1 MSVRMCACVHLL
13 QECLCEYKWTEET
26 RPEQGFSLG
35 AISSPRGHLI
45 MSGDN
50 FELSVLERDVTG
62 IQWVEVGVA
71 APTARNI
78 QPEMSIMNQPY

>member
-1 MSVRMCACVHLL
+1 MPISLSSESEKNFFL
-13 QECLCEYKWTEET
+13 KSPWPWFPT
-26 RPEQGFSLG
+26 RGHINP
-35 AISSPRGHLI
+35 PRGHLM

-62 IQWVEVGVA
+62 IQWVEVRVA

-78 QPEMSIMNQPY
+78 QPEMSNMNQPY

>member
-1 MSVRMCACVHLL
+1 MPISLSSESEKNFFFLNHHG
-13 QECLCEYKWTEET
+13 QWFPT
-26 RPEQGFSLG
+26 RGHINP
-35 AISSPRGHLI
+35 PRGHLI

-71 APTARNI
+71 APMARNI
-78 QPEMSIMNQPY
+78 QPEMSNMNQPY

>member
-1 MSVRMCACVHLL
+1 
-13 QECLCEYKWTEET
+13 
-26 RPEQGFSLG
+26 
-35 AISSPRGHLI
+35 